1 MDEVLGCIYGVIV
14 GDALGTTYEF
24 EKAKNIKLPKR
35 LNVVGKGPF
44 KVAKGQVTD
53 DSEMTIALFRSIYKN
68 KKYDK
73 EDVAKAYIRWIKS
86 NPADVGL
93 TTRKAL
99 LNAKNYKDIVR
110 NAKEYNQN
118 SLSNGFLMRIMP
130 LALVGMKL
138 MTINNKN
145 LDEYI
150 KEEVLMTHPNKL
162 CYYTAKLYVKILI
175 YLMLKG
181 ELYKDKKGNVQQS
194 GSELIEKEAL
204 RIIDEDEFTNSS
216 ALKRLVLSSRKTPYY
231 VNRFVSGSY
240 DIDGESMGFMF
251 VSLQIA
257 FYELYNAKSYE
268 AGMRDIIKYG
278 GDTDT
283 NCAIA
288 GAMLGA
294 KFGYDNIPKR
304 WIKAIMEAKYD
315 RPEEFKVKNLF

>member
-24 EKAKNIKLPKR
+24 EKAKNIKLPKK
-35 LNVVGKGPF
+35 LNIIGKGPF

-86 NPADVGL
+86 DPADVGL
-93 TTRKAL
+93 TTQKAL
-99 LNAKNYKDIVR
+99 LNAKNYKDTVR
-110 NAKEYNQN
+110 NAKKYNQN

-130 LALVGMKL
+130 LAIVGMGL
-138 MTINNKN
+138 IAPNKD
-145 LDEYI
+145 LDKYI
-150 KEEVLMTHPNKL
+150 KEEVLMTHPDKL

-181 ELYKDKKGNVQQS
+181 ELYKDKKENVHNMS
-194 GSELIEKEAL
+194 NESIEKEAL
-204 RIIDEDEFTNSS
+204 RIIDEDEFINSS
-216 ALKRLVLSSRKTPYY
+216 ALKRLVLSSRKTPHY

-240 DIDGESMGFMF
+240 DIDGEYMGFMF
-251 VSLQIA
+251 ISLQIA

-304 WIKAIMEAKYD
+304 WIKAVEEAKYD

>member
-24 EKAKNIKLPKR
+24 KKAKDVKLPKK

-86 NPADVGL
+86 DPADVGL

-99 LNAKNYKDIVR
+99 LNAKNYKDTVR
-110 NAKEYNQN
+110 NAKKYNQN

-130 LALVGMKL
+130 LAIVGMGL
-138 MTINNKN
+138 IAPNKD
-145 LDEYI
+145 LDKYI
-150 KEEVLMTHPNKL
+150 KEEVLMTHPDKL

-181 ELYKDKKGNVQQS
+181 ELYNN
-194 GSELIEKEAL
+194 ELIEKEAL

-268 AGMRDIIKYG
+268 AGLRDIIKYG

-304 WIKAIMEAKYD
+304 WVKAIMEAKYD